1 MKLLLKKQPK
11 KYLAS
16 VDANTRKK
24 LWHALDEV
32 SRLEG
37 DIKRLAGQDNMYRYK
52 IAHYRILFTIDKDG
66 CIIIVS
72 AINTRTNIK
81 Y

>member
-1 MKLLLKKQPK
+1 MEILLRKQPK

-24 LWHALDEV
+24 LYKALDEL
-32 SRLEG
+32 SQLKG
-37 DIKRLAGQDNMYRYK
+37 DIVRLGGYDHRYRYK
-52 IAHYRILFTIDKDG
+52 RQHYRITFDWVKGTLVITVIE
-66 CIIIVS
+66 
-72 AINTRTNIK
+72 INTRTNIK